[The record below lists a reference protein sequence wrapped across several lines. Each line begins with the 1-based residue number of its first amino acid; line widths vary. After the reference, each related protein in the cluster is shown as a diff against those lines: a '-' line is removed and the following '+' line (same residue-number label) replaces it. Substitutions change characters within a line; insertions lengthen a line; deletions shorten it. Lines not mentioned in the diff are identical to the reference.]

1 MIKKKTRTEKIID
14 RINACPEDKLKEA
27 MAKAVIDIEAW
38 CHHGYCSNADSSSM
52 NLAQLD
58 IVFNKIEYNLKCV
71 EESNNG

>member
-1 MIKKKTRTEKIID
+1 MIKKKTRTEKLID

-27 MAKAVIDIEAW
+27 MAKAVTDIEAW
-38 CHHGYCSNADSSSM
+38 VHHGSFCRPGDM
-52 NLAQLD
+52 NLRHLD